1 MIYVLV
7 IIYLIIISLYII
19 NMENYLIYWMR
30 ILVILILSENNDNN
44 LILSIIGIGYLIG
57 NDFNKKLLLMNII

>member
-1 MIYVLV
+1 MIFVLV
-7 IIYLIIISLYII
+7 IIYLITKSLCII

-44 LILSIIGIGYLIG
+44 LILSIIWIGYLIG
-57 NDFNKKLLLMNII
+57 NDFNKELLLMNII

>member
-57 NDFNKKLLLMNII
+57 NDFNKELLLMNII